1 MFRIKMA
8 IAKLE
13 EKGKKFDTLEVGRLL
28 FEGTTDNAIRINM
41 SNLISGKTVGIKP
54 KWVPILCEKL
64 ECSADF
70 LFGIEKTKDDE

>member
-8 IAKLE
+8 IALLE
-13 EKGKKFDTLEVGRLL
+13 EKGKEFDRKDLANALWPNSE
-28 FEGTTDNAIRINM
+28 DNSSLPQLSKLINGKMSTIR
-41 SNLISGKTVGIKP
+41 P
-54 KWVPILCEKL
+54 EWVSILCEKL

>member
-13 EKGKKFDTLEVGRLL
+13 EQ
-28 FEGTTDNAIRINM
+28 
-41 SNLISGKTVGIKP
+41 GKTFDKKSTREALFPEANENTQIVNLNRIIRGAAMIRP
-54 KWVPILCEKL
+54 EWVPILCEKL